1 MGFKCGIVGLPNVGK
16 STLFNALTSGKAVAS
31 NYPFCTIEPNV
42 GMVAVPD
49 DRLNQIQ
56 NIVESQQVIPASMHF
71 VDIAG
76 LVKNASKGDGLGN
89 QFLANI
95 RETQAIAHVV
105 RCFDNDDI
113 THVEGKIDPL
123 SDVEIIETELL
134 LSDIERVEKQ
144 IEKTKKVA
152 KSGNKEGKA
161 HLAKLENLLSLLSDF
176 NLADTSEDQR
186 SLANELGLLSFKP
199 IMYVANVDEKSL
211 EGNEY
216 VHKLQSYA
224 AKHDR
229 PCIIVCANIEAELSE
244 LNQEEQAAFLEDLGL
259 KESGLNRLIQC
270 GYNLLNLHNYFTAGP
285 KEIRAWTVPIGTNA
299 QLAAKVIH
307 TDFYKKFIRAE
318 VISFQHFIS
327 DGGTQQAKQKGHLQ
341 VEGKDYTVKD
351 GDIIYFLIGK

>member
-49 DRLNQIQ
+49 ERLDQIQ
-56 NIVESQQVIPASMHF
+56 AIVQSQQVIPASMHF

-95 RETQAIAHVV
+95 RETQAIVHVV

-113 THVEGKIDPL
+113 THVEGKIDPIA
-123 SDVEIIETELL
+123 DVEIIETELL
-134 LSDIERVEKQ
+134 LSDMERVEKQ

-161 HLAKLENLLSLLSDF
+161 YLAELETLLNLLNDLDLSTISNDQVLLG
-176 NLADTSEDQR
+176 
-186 SLANELGLLSFKP
+186 NELGLLSFKP
-199 IMYVANVDEKSL
+199 MMYVANVDEQSL
-211 EGNEY
+211 NGNDY
-216 VHKLQSYA
+216 VEKLIA
-224 AKHDR
+224 HANKNKR
-229 PCIIVCANIEAELSE
+229 PCITVCANIEAELSE
-244 LNQEEQAAFLEDLGL
+244 LDTDEQTSFLEDLGL
-259 KESGLNRLIQC
+259 TESGLNKLIKS
-270 GYNLLNLHNYFTAGP
+270 GYKLLNLHNYFTAGP
-285 KEIRAWTVPIGTNA
+285 KEIRAWTIPIGANA
-299 QLAAKVIH
+299 QTSARVIH

-318 VISFQHFIS
+318 VIGFNHFID

-341 VEGKDYTVKD
+341 VEGKDYIVKN

>member
-49 DRLNQIQ
+49 KRLAQIQ
-56 NIVESQQVIPASMHF
+56 AVVQSQQVIPASMHF

-113 THVEGKIDPL
+113 THVEGKIDPIG
-123 SDVEIIETELL
+123 DVEIIETELL
-134 LSDIERVEKQ
+134 LSDMERIERQ
-144 IEKTKKVA
+144 IEKTKKIA

-161 HLAKLENLLSLLSDF
+161 YLSQLENLLSTLDNF
-176 NLADTSEDQR
+176 NLEALKEEER
-186 SLANELGLLSFKP
+186 NLGNELGLLSFKP
-199 IMYVANVDEKSL
+199 MMYVANVDEGSL
-211 EGNEY
+211 GGNAYFEQ
-216 VHKLQSYA
+216 LQA
-224 AKHDR
+224 HANKHNR

-244 LNQEEQAAFLEDLGL
+244 LDQSEQITFLEELGL
-259 KESGLNRLIQC
+259 KESGLNKLIQS
-270 GYNLLNLHNYFTAGP
+270 GYRLLNLHNYFTAGP
-285 KEIRAWTVPIGTNA
+285 KEIRAWTVPVGTNA
-299 QLAAKVIH
+299 QESARVIH

-318 VISFQHFIS
+318 VVAFEHFIS
-327 DGGTQQAKQKGHLQ
+327 DGGTQPAKQKGHLQ
-341 VEGKDYTVKD
+341 VEGKEYIVKN
-351 GDIIYFLIGK
+351 GDIVYFLIGK

>member
-49 DRLNQIQ
+49 DRLSEIQ
-56 NIVESQQVIPASMHF
+56 AIVQSQQVIPASMHF

-113 THVEGKIDPL
+113 THVEGKIDPIA
-123 SDVEIIETELL
+123 DVEIIETELL
-134 LSDIERVEKQ
+134 LSDMERVERQ

-161 HLAKLENLLSLLSDF
+161 YLAELENLLNTLSDF
-176 NLADTSEDQR
+176 NLTELHDDQ
-186 SLANELGLLSFKP
+186 LKLGNELGLLSFKP
-199 IMYVANVDEKSL
+199 MMYIANVDENSL
-211 EGNEY
+211 NGNAY
-216 VHKLQSYA
+216 VEKLEA
-224 AKHDR
+224 HAKKYDR
-229 PCIIVCANIEAELSE
+229 PCIVVCANIEAELSE
-244 LNQEEQAAFLEDLGL
+244 LDLEEQATFLEDLGL
-259 KESGLNRLIQC
+259 TESGLNKLIQS
-270 GYNLLNLHNYFTAGP
+270 GYALLNLHNYFTAGP
-285 KEIRAWTVPIGTNA
+285 KEIRSWTVPIGANA
-299 QLAAKVIH
+299 QESARVIH

-318 VISFQHFIS
+318 VVSFDHFIN

-341 VEGKDYTVKD
+341 VEGKDYTVKN